1 MSADPRR
8 TVHGPQRPPTPH
20 GARATTLAGAATAA
34 LLVTGCAGIQSA
46 TDPRGPQAA
55 SINELWWL
63 FLIVCTMVWVAV
75 TVALFLALFRRG
87 RRELDAPPTDGE
99 PAKVRV
105 VSYAVV
111 ATVAILVVFL
121 VYSVAIGSRISRLP
135 GPDRQPITVEVVGH
149 QWWWEVRYLDDQASL
164 TFTTANELRIPVGRP
179 VILHLKSRDVIH
191 SFWVPNLHGKMDL
204 VPGRTNITWMQAD
217 TPGVF
222 RGQCGEFCG
231 LQHAKMAFMVVAEPV
246 EGFEAWREAY
256 RQPAPPRVDPV
267 AQRGE
272 AVFLQAQCSMCHTIR
287 GTGAWGRVGP
297 DLTRIGARR
306 TIAAGTLT
314 NTRGNMGG
322 WILDPQHI
330 KPGNFMPAT
339 PLDPDSLQAL
349 LFYLE
354 SLK

>member
-246 EGFEAWREAY
+246 EAFEAWREAY
-256 RQPAPPRVDPV
+256 RQPAPPRADPV

-272 AVFLQAQCSMCHTIR
+272 EVFLQAQCSMCHTIR

>member
-1 MSADPRR
+1 
-8 TVHGPQRPPTPH
+8 VLV
-20 GARATTLAGAATAA
+20 LALAAA
-34 LLVTGCAGIQSA
+34 GCAGIQTV
-46 TDPRGPQAA
+46 TDARGPQAA

-63 FLIVCTMVWVAV
+63 FIIVCTVVWLAV

-87 RRELDAPPTDGE
+87 RRPIEAPPTDGE

-105 VSYAVV
+105 VAYATV
-111 ATVAILVVFL
+111 ATVAVLIVFL
-121 VYSVAIGSRISRLP
+121 VYSIVIGHRVSRLP
-135 GPDRQPITVEVVGH
+135 GEDQPSITVEVVGH
-149 QWWWEVRYLDDQASL
+149 QWWWQVRYLDDESYR

-204 VPGRTNITWMQAD
+204 VPGRTNVTWIQAD
-217 TPGVF
+217 EPGVF

-231 LQHAKMAFMVVAEPV
+231 LQHAKMAFMVVAVPV
-246 EGFEAWREAY
+246 EEFEAWREAY
-256 RQPAPPRVDPV
+256 RQPAPPRTDLV

-272 AVFLQAQCSMCHTIR
+272 EVFMQAQCSMCHTIR

-306 TIAAGTLT
+306 TIAAGTLP

-330 KPGNFMPAT
+330 KPGNFMPPT
-339 PLDPDSLQAL
+339 NLDPESLQAL
-349 LFYLE
+349 LVYLE